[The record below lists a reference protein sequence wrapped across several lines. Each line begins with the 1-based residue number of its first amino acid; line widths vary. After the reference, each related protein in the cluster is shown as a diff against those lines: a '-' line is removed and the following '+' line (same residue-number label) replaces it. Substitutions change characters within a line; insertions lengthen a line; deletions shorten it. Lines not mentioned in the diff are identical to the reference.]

1 MADTDSSGISFTA
14 YYTGEVWRRHGL
26 SNRAFDT
33 RQGKA
38 LYLLGRP
45 VEFFAEHVLGVS
57 NDVMLLQRH
66 HIIDETARR
75 LIREEGVTQI
85 VEIACGLSPRGT
97 RFCEEF
103 PELRYLECDLPGMAA
118 HKGRLL
124 ATHGLVNERHRV
136 CAVNI
141 LEEGTP
147 EAVATVFARE
157 LDPSRKTLVITE
169 GLVNYFDLATIRGFW
184 SRLALALKLFPA
196 GYYVTDLY
204 PDFKWHPVTRFVD
217 TFIHGLAFAT
227 RSRVS
232 LHFPTEQAIRD
243 GFRECGFRDS
253 TVHIPE
259 SWYGVLPIPV
269 QRLASL
275 VRVVENRA

>member
-1 MADTDSSGISFTA
+1 MAATDSSGISFTA

-26 SNRAFDT
+26 SAPAFDT
-33 RQGKA
+33 PQGRA
-38 LYLLGRP
+38 LYRAGRP
-45 VEFFAEHVLGVS
+45 VEWFAEYVLGVS

-66 HIIDETARR
+66 HIIDATVRR
-75 LIREEGVTQI
+75 LIREEGVSQI

-97 RFCEEF
+97 RFCAEF
-103 PELRYLECDLPGMAA
+103 PELRYLECDLPGMAD
-118 HKGRLL
+118 HKQGLL
-124 ATHGLVNERHRV
+124 QANGLLSDRHTV

-147 EAVATVFARE
+147 DAIATVFARE
-157 LDPSRKTLVITE
+157 LDPARKTLVITE
-169 GLVNYFDLATIRGFW
+169 GLVNYFDLPTIRGFW
-184 SRLALALKLFPA
+184 QRLATVLRGFPA

-232 LHFPTEQAIRD
+232 LHFGTEAAIRD
-243 GFRECGFRDS
+243 GFRACGFADS
-253 TVHIPE
+253 RVHIPE
-259 SWYGVLPIPV
+259 SYYGVLPIPV
-269 QRLASL
+269 QRLSSL
-275 VRVVENRA
+275 VRVVENRI